1 MVYKFLNGKRD
12 ITTVPL
18 CDANGVGKFLI
29 DILNMKTIG
38 GMEILVPQL
47 IIFPFQQVNIK
58 NQKSDSIHGFICIPR
73 IDMEKYEIICASIVS
88 HDNVCTGD

>member
-1 MVYKFLNGKRD
+1 MVYKFLNGTRD

-18 CDANGVGKFLI
+18 YEGNGVGKLII
-29 DILNMKTIG
+29 DILNMKYIG

-47 IIFPFQQVNIK
+47 IIFPFQKVNIK
-58 NQKSDSIHGFICIPR
+58 NQKSDSILGFICIPC
-73 IDMEKYEIICASIVS
+73 IDMEKYGISCASIVS